1 MKSTKTCLVAAAAF
15 ALTAG
20 VAAAQN
26 APGVTDTSIK
36 IGNIMPYSGPA
47 SAYGQIGETMGK
59 CLEMLNAEEGG
70 INGRKIEWISVDD
83 GYQPPRTV
91 EQARRLV
98 EQERVAFITTP
109 LGTPPNSAIHRYMNQ
124 RKVPQLF
131 VATGAT
137 KWDDP
142 ENFPWTMGW
151 QPNYQTEGAI
161 YAKYVLENVP
171 DAKVGLL
178 IQNDD
183 YGRDYLKGF
192 KDGLG
197 DRYSELVIM
206 EQYYEVADPTVDS
219 QIISLANSGANV
231 FFNIT
236 TPKFAAQAIKKADEL
251 GWKPVH
257 FLNNVSVSV
266 GSVLAPAGLE
276 ASKDIISVGY
286 QMDPTDPQ
294 YVDHPEMIAW
304 RAFMDKYHPG
314 GDQTST
320 FTAFGY
326 AQCKTLKV
334 TLEQAGDD
342 LSREN
347 IMRQAANLKD
357 VRIPLLLPGIL
368 VNTSPTDFA
377 PIQSLQLMR
386 FTGETWELFG
396 DIISAEAGSG
406 S

>member
-20 VAAAQN
+20 AAAAQN

-59 CLEMLNAEEGG
+59 CFDMINAQGG
-70 INGRKIEWISVDD
+70 INGRTVQWISVDD

-98 EQERVAFITTP
+98 EQERVAYIATP

-124 RKVPQLF
+124 RGVPQLF

-142 ENFPWTMGW
+142 ENFPWTIGW

-161 YAKYVLENVP
+161 YAKYVLDNIE

-197 DRYSELVIM
+197 DRYSELVVM

-257 FLNNVSVSV
+257 FLNNVSISV

-286 QMDPTDPQ
+286 QMDPTDPTWA
-294 YVDHPEMIAW
+294 DHPEMIAW
-304 RAFMDKYHPG
+304 KEFMNEYHPG

-326 AQCKTLKV
+326 ANCMTHKV
-334 TLEQAGDD
+334 ALEQAGDD

-347 IMRQAANLKD
+347 IMRQAANLQD

-377 PIQSLQLMR
+377 PIQTVQLMR

-396 DIISAEAGSG
+396 DMISVEAGSG